1 MTLDFFCAHI
11 TLLLPLERV
20 CNFHVT
26 VQARS
31 MLRAKIAPIVKE
43 RKLGETL
50 PSLYYAL
57 WPLKY

>member
-1 MTLDFFCAHI
+1 
-11 TLLLPLERV
+11 
-20 CNFHVT
+20 
-26 VQARS
+26 